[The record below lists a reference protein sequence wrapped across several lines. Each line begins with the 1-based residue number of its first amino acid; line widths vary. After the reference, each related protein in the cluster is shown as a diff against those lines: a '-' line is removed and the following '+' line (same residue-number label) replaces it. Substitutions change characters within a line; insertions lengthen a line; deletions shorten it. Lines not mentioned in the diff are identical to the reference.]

1 MNNKVASIK
10 AENREKRIYAAIETA
25 KINKEG
31 EIADAE
37 VGIEKAI
44 EELTNTDNVGE
55 VIQCISDYMD
65 DKKEAQ
71 RGIERLE
78 EIKKFLSEDIGTE
91 ATEE

>member
-1 MNNKVASIK
+1 MKDKIANIK
-10 AENREKRIYAAIETA
+10 AENREKRIYATIETA

-44 EELTNTDNVGE
+44 EELASTDNVGE
-55 VIQCISDYMD
+55 VIQRISDNMD
-65 DKKEAQ
+65 DKEEAQ

-78 EIKKFLSEDIGTE
+78 EIKKFLSEDIDTE
-91 ATEE
+91 AAEK